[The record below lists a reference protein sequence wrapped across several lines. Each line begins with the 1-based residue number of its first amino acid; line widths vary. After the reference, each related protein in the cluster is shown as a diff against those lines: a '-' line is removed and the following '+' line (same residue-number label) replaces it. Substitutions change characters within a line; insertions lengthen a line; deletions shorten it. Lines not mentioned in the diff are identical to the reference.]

1 MAITK
6 FQLSFFLSLLVNVCA
21 SFVIDDAY
29 AITGREV
36 MELVDKHNEGHVG
49 SSSIME
55 MTLID
60 AHNNQ
65 VQRVMKSINKE
76 APKNVDYG
84 EKSITEFVRPLDVKG
99 TKLLTWT
106 MKKSVNK
113 QWLYLPNFKR
123 IKKINSKNQSGS
135 FMGSEF
141 SYEDIAGQEIDK
153 YQYKLLKET
162 DADWIVESIPINDSG
177 YSKMVTTISKKYS
190 NPIKVEYYDRRG
202 DLLKTSTIEGH
213 KAYSVKKKSIYFPTQ
228 VTMVNHQN
236 QKKSVIKWSDRKVGV
251 EHSDSKFKSQKLK

>member
-1 MAITK
+1 MINPTHQ
-6 FQLSFFLSLLVNVCA
+6 FRFFLSFLICISTNLVINN
-21 SFVIDDAY
+21 SY

-36 MELVDKHNEGHVG
+36 MELVDKHNQGHIG
-49 SSSIME
+49 SSSVME

-84 EKSITEFVRPLDVKG
+84 EKSITEFLRPLDVKG

-106 MKKSVNK
+106 MKKGANK

-153 YQYKLLKET
+153 YQYKLLKENS
-162 DADWIVESIPINDSG
+162 DNWVVESIPINDSG
-177 YSKMVTTISKKYS
+177 YSKMITTISKKYS
-190 NPIKVEYYDRRG
+190 NPIKVEYFDRRG
-202 DLLKTSTIEGH
+202 ELLKTSTIEGH
-213 KAYSVKKKSIYFPTQ
+213 KSYSVKKKKIFFPGQ
-228 VTMVNHQN
+228 VTMINHQN
-236 QKKSVIKWSDRKVGV
+236 QKKSVIKWSDRKIGV